1 MSPVTRCL
9 VRPDTYRDSVVLMR
23 VAAELEQMPGVV
35 RAALMMATPA
45 NRGLLAEAGLLDGD
59 AVAAGPGDLVIA
71 VTAADARVAGD
82 ALASAA
88 RLLDQ
93 TAAAAPASAAGTFTA
108 PRTIAE
114 AAALGGANLAMISTP
129 GAYATAEALKALKRG
144 LSVFLFSDN
153 VPIEDEIELK
163 RLAAGKRLLMMGPD
177 CGTAIVDGIPLGF
190 ANAVRRGRVGLAG
203 ASGTGLQQVSCL
215 VDRLGEGLSQVIG
228 VGSRDLDER
237 VGGAHDARGD
247 RAARRGS
254 GHGGHRARVQAAGG
268 RGRAGRA
275 GPGARVRQARGRELR
290 RRRARADRGRG
301 RLPGRDAR
309 GRGAPRGGAR
319 ARRAD
324 GGATARRARSAARGG
339 PRAGGPPRGEPAPRA
354 RALQRRHALPGGEA
368 DPGRGRCAR
377 PAGHTAIDRGH
388 TVIDLGDDAFTVGR
402 PHPMIDF
409 RLRNEH
415 IAAAAA
421 DPTTA
426 VILLDV
432 VLGYGA
438 HPDPAGAL
446 LPAIARA
453 RGRSDG
459 RAVAF
464 VASVCGTAGDPQN
477 LARQEAALSAAG
489 VILAPSNAE
498 SGPARR
504 AAGGRRGGRVMGEEP
519 ARAEGEAGALFPGGI
534 RALNVGVAEFSVAP
548 RAHGAAVLPLDW
560 RPPAGGDREL
570 GLVLARL
577 EDDLDDPV
585 GARVAAANRLAVER
599 LLAARPV
606 LVDVQPA
613 ALVVPGLGARTI
625 LHAGPPIE
633 WARMCGPMRGAVIG
647 AVLYEGWAA
656 TAEAAER
663 LARDG
668 SIGFTPVTITARS
681 GRWRGSS
688 RRRCRWPSST
698 MRRRAT
704 APSRR

>member
-45 NRGLLAEAGLLDGD
+45 NRGLLAEAGLLDGE

-93 TAAAAPASAAGTFTA
+93 AAAAPASAAGAVTA

-163 RLAAGKRLLMMGPD
+163 RLAVGKRLLMMGPD

-215 VDRLGEGLSQVIG
+215 VDRLGEGVSQVIG

-237 VGGAHDARGD
+237 VGGLMMRAAIERLAADPATAVIVLVSKPPAAAVARDVLALARASGKPVVVSFVGAAPAPIEAAGAFPAATLADAARLAVALARGEPTAGPPP
-247 RAARRGS
+247 AARDPLL
-254 GHGGHRARVQAAGG
+254 A
-268 RGRAGRA
+268 
-275 GPGARVRQARGRELR
+275 
-290 RRRARADRGRG
+290 
-301 RLPGRDAR
+301 
-309 GRGAPRGGAR
+309 GAR
-319 ARRAD
+319 AR
-324 GGATARRARSAARGG
+324 
-339 PRAGGPPRGEPAPRA
+339 
-354 RALQRRHALPGGEA
+354 
-368 DPGRGRCAR
+368 PGRLAASQRHVRGLYSGGTLCHEAKLIL
-377 PAGHTAIDRGH
+377 AAGDAGAVGHTAIDRGHTVIDRGHTVIAGGH

-446 LPAIARA
+446 VPAIDDA
-453 RGRSDG
+453 RGRSGG

-498 SGPARR
+498 AAR
-504 AAGGRRGGRVMGEEP
+504 
-519 ARAEGEAGALFPGGI
+519 
-534 RALNVGVAEFSVAP
+534 
-548 RAHGAAVLPLDW
+548 
-560 RPPAGGDREL
+560 
-570 GLVLARL
+570 
-577 EDDLDDPV
+577 
-585 GARVAAANRLAVER
+585 
-599 LLAARPV
+599 LAAR
-606 LVDVQPA
+606 LA
-613 ALVVPGLGARTI
+613 
-625 LHAGPPIE
+625 
-633 WARMCGPMRGAVIG
+633 GAVAG
-647 AVLYEGWAA
+647 A
-656 TAEAAER
+656 
-663 LARDG
+663 
-668 SIGFTPVTITARS
+668 
-681 GRWRGSS
+681 
-688 RRRCRWPSST
+688 
-698 MRRRAT
+698 
-704 APSRR
+704 

>member
-9 VRPDTYRDSVVLMR
+9 LRPDTYRDSVVLMR
-23 VAAELEQMPGVV
+23 VAAELEQMPGVA

-45 NRGLLAEAGLLDGD
+45 NRELLAEAGLLDGE

-93 TAAAAPASAAGTFTA
+93 AAPAPSCAAGVFTA

-215 VDRLGEGLSQVIG
+215 VDRLGEGVSQVIG

-237 VGGAHDARGD
+237 VGGLMMRAAIERLAADPATAVIVLVSKPPAAAVARDVLALARASGKPAVVSFVGAAPAPIEAAGAFPAATLADAARLAVALARGEPTAGPPP
-247 RAARRGS
+247 AARDPLL
-254 GHGGHRARVQAAGG
+254 AG
-268 RGRAGRA
+268 ARA
-275 GPGARVRQARGRELR
+275 GPGRLAASQRYVRGLYSGGTLCHEAKLILAAG
-290 RRRARADRGRG
+290 
-301 RLPGRDAR
+301 DA
-309 GRGAPRGGAR
+309 A
-319 ARRAD
+319 
-324 GGATARRARSAARGG
+324 
-339 PRAGGPPRGEPAPRA
+339 
-354 RALQRRHALPGGEA
+354 PGG
-368 DPGRGRCAR
+368 
-377 PAGHTAIDRGH
+377 HTVNERGH

-421 DPTTA
+421 DPATA

-446 LPAIARA
+446 VPAIDDA
-453 RGRSDG
+453 RGRSGG

-498 SGPARR
+498 AAR
-504 AAGGRRGGRVMGEEP
+504 
-519 ARAEGEAGALFPGGI
+519 
-534 RALNVGVAEFSVAP
+534 
-548 RAHGAAVLPLDW
+548 
-560 RPPAGGDREL
+560 
-570 GLVLARL
+570 
-577 EDDLDDPV
+577 
-585 GARVAAANRLAVER
+585 
-599 LLAARPV
+599 LAAR
-606 LVDVQPA
+606 LAGA
-613 ALVVPGLGARTI
+613 AAGA
-625 LHAGPPIE
+625 
-633 WARMCGPMRGAVIG
+633 
-647 AVLYEGWAA
+647 
-656 TAEAAER
+656 
-663 LARDG
+663 
-668 SIGFTPVTITARS
+668 
-681 GRWRGSS
+681 
-688 RRRCRWPSST
+688 
-698 MRRRAT
+698 
-704 APSRR
+704 